1 MTKIKDIYAGKPDA
15 KDEIETEGM
24 DPFFE
29 NYVVP
34 SNFNINAITDGSG
47 AFVTGYKGTGK
58 TAILFYIEKYLRKKD
73 DSTLSS
79 FIFFKGDYSDSKK
92 QEMEILAKRLTSII
106 SIGNDVVLSG
116 TDFEYIWRWLFYSRI
131 IKDNQDYNYGIFEN
145 NDSWIQFEKKMKQ
158 IDIGKRKGLS
168 IPPKLS
174 LSLPI
179 SDTLTQATISP
190 TFEIDFKDSKV
201 EESASYRTFIQIIDD
216 ADELFKNLKR
226 TDIPYFIFVDE
237 LEAYFGDETVFK
249 RDLRLIRDLIFTA
262 KKMNMVFAQNKKV
275 KTKIVCSVRTEIIN
289 AINRFVVTKE
299 LNKVIS
305 GFEVPL
311 IWDYTNT
318 NSYNHPI
325 IKILTSRISY
335 GEKKLGNSLSEQE
348 IIKKW
353 FPEKIGSSDAATYIL
368 NNCWCKP
375 RDIVRLITSAQNC
388 LAADNSSFSQ
398 KTIDMS
404 KKHYSQDSLTEL
416 KEELRALYSP
426 EEINSII
433 TCLTGFKR
441 VFSIDELHQRV
452 DKYYPHIIAKKNLSD
467 ILSDLYRIGFV
478 GNHIPE
484 TRFYRW
490 QHKGD
495 DGIILDGAWKIIIH
509 SALTSAL
516 SVNSRQDKILS
527 AKNNPE
533 PESGTVVNFNINSI
547 WSDFVLGEFKYRGN
561 NYKAKIIKSPDLE
574 KNFNSLLA
582 GEHYKV
588 KLINCDSTIWR
599 FFFKLC
605 VKSKVRYKKAK

>member
-190 TFEIDFKDSKV
+190 TFEIDFKDSKM

-416 KEELRALYSP
+416 NEELRALYSP

-588 KLINCDSTIWR
+588 KLINCDSTIWIAE
-599 FFFKLC
+599 LI
-605 VKSKVRYKKAK
+605 

>member
-106 SIGNDVVLSG
+106 FIGNDVVLSG

-190 TFEIDFKDSKV
+190 TFEIDFKDSKM

-588 KLINCDSTIWR
+588 KLINCDSTIWIAE
-599 FFFKLC
+599 LI
-605 VKSKVRYKKAK
+605 

>member
-190 TFEIDFKDSKV
+190 TFEIDFKDSKM

-561 NYKAKIIKSPDLE
+561 NYKAKMIKSPDLE

-588 KLINCDSTIWR
+588 KLINCDSTIWIAE
-599 FFFKLC
+599 LI
-605 VKSKVRYKKAK
+605 

>member
-116 TDFEYIWRWLFYSRI
+116 TDFEYIWRWLFYSRF

-190 TFEIDFKDSKV
+190 TFEIDFKDSKM

-588 KLINCDSTIWR
+588 KLINCDSTIWIAE
-599 FFFKLC
+599 LI
-605 VKSKVRYKKAK
+605 

>member
-1 MTKIKDIYAGKPDA
+1 MNNELVSK
-15 KDEIETEGM
+15 
-24 DPFFE
+24 
-29 NYVVP
+29 VL
-34 SNFNINAITDGSG
+34 S
-47 AFVTGYKGTGK
+47 
-58 TAILFYIEKYLRKKD
+58 AILKSKGQAEITVMGISMNPTLFEGDKVIIKK
-73 DSTLSS
+73 S
-79 FIFFKGDYSDSKK
+79 
-92 QEMEILAKRLTSII
+92 
-106 SIGNDVVLSG
+106 N
-116 TDFEYIWRWLFYSRI
+116 EYIIGDI
-131 IKDNQDYNYGIFEN
+131 IVFNY
-145 NDSWIQFEKKMKQ
+145 
-158 IDIGKRKGLS
+158 
-168 IPPKLS
+168 
-174 LSLPI
+174 
-179 SDTLTQATISP
+179 
-190 TFEIDFKDSKV
+190 
-201 EESASYRTFIQIIDD
+201 
-216 ADELFKNLKR
+216 KN
-226 TDIPYFIFVDE
+226 E
-237 LEAYFGDETVFK
+237 G
-249 RDLRLIRDLIFTA
+249 IFTA

-588 KLINCDSTIWR
+588 KLINCDSTIWIAE
-599 FFFKLC
+599 LI
-605 VKSKVRYKKAK
+605 

>member
-1 MTKIKDIYAGKPDA
+1 M
-15 KDEIETEGM
+15 
-24 DPFFE
+24 
-29 NYVVP
+29 
-34 SNFNINAITDGSG
+34 
-47 AFVTGYKGTGK
+47 
-58 TAILFYIEKYLRKKD
+58 RKKD

-190 TFEIDFKDSKV
+190 TFEIDFKDSKM

-388 LAADNSSFSQ
+388 LAAENDSFSQ

-404 KKHYSQDSLTEL
+404 KKRYSQDSLTEL
-416 KEELRALYSP
+416 KEELLALYSP
-426 EEINSII
+426 DEINRIT

-441 VFSIDELHQRV
+441 IFSVDELSQRV
-452 DKYYPHIIAKKNLSD
+452 NKYYSEIITEKKLPD
-467 ILSDLYRIGFV
+467 ILSDLYRIGFI

-484 TRFYRW
+484 TRSYRW

-516 SVNSRQDKILS
+516 SVNSKQDKILS
-527 AKNNPE
+527 TKDSPKI
-533 PESGTVVNFNINSI
+533 GIVVDVNIKSI
-547 WSDFVLGEFKYRGN
+547 WADHALGEFINHGHK
-561 NYKAKIIKSPDLE
+561 YKAKIIKSPTLKKD
-574 KNFNSLLA
+574 FSSLVA
-582 GEHYKV
+582 GDSYKA
-588 KLINCDSTIWR
+588 KLIQFNFSSKTWR
-599 FFFKLC
+599 VELI
-605 VKSKVRYKKAK
+605 

>member
-190 TFEIDFKDSKV
+190 TFEIDFKDSKM

-388 LAADNSSFSQ
+388 LAAENDSFSQ

-404 KKHYSQDSLTEL
+404 KKRYSQDSLTEL
-416 KEELRALYSP
+416 KEELLALYLMKSIKLLHVSLDLSAFFP
-426 EEINSII
+426 LMNYLKESINII
-433 TCLTGFKR
+433 VKL
-441 VFSIDELHQRV
+441 SQ
-452 DKYYPHIIAKKNLSD
+452 KKN
-467 ILSDLYRIGFV
+467 YRIFFQTY
-478 GNHIPE
+478 IE
-484 TRFYRW
+484 
-490 QHKGD
+490 
-495 DGIILDGAWKIIIH
+495 LD
-509 SALTSAL
+509 
-516 SVNSRQDKILS
+516 
-527 AKNNPE
+527 
-533 PESGTVVNFNINSI
+533 
-547 WSDFVLGEFKYRGN
+547 
-561 NYKAKIIKSPDLE
+561 
-574 KNFNSLLA
+574 LLA
-582 GEHYKV
+582 IISRKHVPIDGSIREMME
-588 KLINCDSTIWR
+588 L
-599 FFFKLC
+599 FLM
-605 VKSKVRYKKAK
+605 VRGK

>member
-190 TFEIDFKDSKV
+190 TFEIDFKDSKM

-588 KLINCDSTIWR
+588 KLINCDSTIWIAE
-599 FFFKLC
+599 LI
-605 VKSKVRYKKAK
+605 

>member
-15 KDEIETEGM
+15 KDEIETEGIES
-24 DPFFE
+24 FFE

-34 SNFNINAITDGSG
+34 SNFNIKAITNGSG

-58 TAILFYIEKYLRKKD
+58 TAILFYIEKYLRKND
-73 DSTLSS
+73 TSTLSS

-131 IKDNQDYNYGIFEN
+131 IKDNQDYNYGIYEN
-145 NDSWIQFEKKMKQ
+145 NDSWSQFEKKMKQ
-158 IDIGKRKGLS
+158 IDNGKRKGLS

-179 SDTLTQATISP
+179 CDNLTQKTMTP
-190 TFEIDFKDSKV
+190 TLEIDFKDSKL
-201 EESASYRTFIQIIDD
+201 EDSTSYRTFIQIIDE
-216 ADELFKNLKR
+216 ADELFKTLKR

-237 LEAYFGDETVFK
+237 LEAYFGDVTIFK

-262 KKMNMVFAQNKKV
+262 KKMNMIFAQNKDT

-335 GEKKLGNSLSEQE
+335 SEKLKGNSLSEQE

-452 DKYYPHIIAKKNLSD
+452 DKYYTHIIAKKNLSD

-533 PESGTVVNFNINSI
+533 PESGTVVNININSI

-574 KNFNSLLA
+574 KIFNSLLA

-588 KLINCDSTIWR
+588 KLINCDSTIWIAE
-599 FFFKLC
+599 LI
-605 VKSKVRYKKAK
+605 

>member
-34 SNFNINAITDGSG
+34 SNCNINAITDGSG

-190 TFEIDFKDSKV
+190 TFEIDFKDSKM

-588 KLINCDSTIWR
+588 KLINCDSTIWIAE
-599 FFFKLC
+599 LI
-605 VKSKVRYKKAK
+605 

>member
-190 TFEIDFKDSKV
+190 TFEIDFKDSKM

-388 LAADNSSFSQ
+388 LAAENDSFSQ

-404 KKHYSQDSLTEL
+404 KKRYSQDSLTEL
-416 KEELRALYSP
+416 KEELLALYSP
-426 EEINSII
+426 DEINRIT

-441 VFSIDELHQRV
+441 IFSVDELSQRV
-452 DKYYPHIIAKKNLSD
+452 NKYYSEIITEKKLPD
-467 ILSDLYRIGFV
+467 ILSDLYRIGFI

-484 TRFYRW
+484 TRSYRW

-516 SVNSRQDKILS
+516 SVNSKQDKILS
-527 AKNNPE
+527 TKDSPKI
-533 PESGTVVNFNINSI
+533 GIVVDVNIKSI
-547 WSDFVLGEFKYRGN
+547 WADHALGEFINHGHK
-561 NYKAKIIKSPDLE
+561 YKAKIIKSPTLKKD
-574 KNFNSLLA
+574 FSSLVA
-582 GEHYKV
+582 GDSYKA
-588 KLINCDSTIWR
+588 KLIQFNFS
-599 FFFKLC
+599 
-605 VKSKVRYKKAK
+605 SKTWLVELI

>member
-15 KDEIETEGM
+15 KDEIETEGIES
-24 DPFFE
+24 FFE

-34 SNFNINAITDGSG
+34 SNFNIKAITNGSG

-58 TAILFYIEKYLRKKD
+58 TAILFYIEKYLRKND
-73 DSTLSS
+73 TSTLSS

-131 IKDNQDYNYGIFEN
+131 IKDNQDYNYGIYEN
-145 NDSWIQFEKKMKQ
+145 NDSWSQFEKKMKQ
-158 IDIGKRKGLS
+158 IDNGKRKGLS

-179 SDTLTQATISP
+179 CDNLTQKTMTP
-190 TFEIDFKDSKV
+190 TLEIDFKDSKL
-201 EESASYRTFIQIIDD
+201 EDSTSYRTFIQIIDE
-216 ADELFKNLKR
+216 ADELFKTLKR

-237 LEAYFGDETVFK
+237 LEAYFGDVTIFK

-262 KKMNMVFAQNKKV
+262 KKMNMIFAQNKDT

-335 GEKKLGNSLSEQE
+335 SEKQKGNSLSEQE

-452 DKYYPHIIAKKNLSD
+452 YKYYPHIIAKKNLSD

-588 KLINCDSTIWR
+588 KLINCDSTIWIAE
-599 FFFKLC
+599 LI
-605 VKSKVRYKKAK
+605 

>member
-190 TFEIDFKDSKV
+190 TFEIDFKDSKM

-388 LAADNSSFSQ
+388 LAAENDSFSQ

-404 KKHYSQDSLTEL
+404 KKRYSQDSLTEL

-588 KLINCDSTIWR
+588 KLINCDSTIWIAE
-599 FFFKLC
+599 LI
-605 VKSKVRYKKAK
+605 

>member
-1 MTKIKDIYAGKPDA
+1 
-15 KDEIETEGM
+15 
-24 DPFFE
+24 
-29 NYVVP
+29 
-34 SNFNINAITDGSG
+34 
-47 AFVTGYKGTGK
+47 
-58 TAILFYIEKYLRKKD
+58 
-73 DSTLSS
+73 
-79 FIFFKGDYSDSKK
+79 
-92 QEMEILAKRLTSII
+92 MEILAKRLTSII

-174 LSLPI
+174 LSLPM

-190 TFEIDFKDSKV
+190 TFEIDFKDSKM

-237 LEAYFGDETVFK
+237 LEAFFGDETVFK

-311 IWDYTNT
+311 IWDYTNI

-375 RDIVRLITSAQNC
+375 RVIVRLITAAQNC
-388 LAADNSSFSQ
+388 LAAENDSFSQ

-404 KKHYSQDSLTEL
+404 KKRYSQDSLTEL
-416 KEELRALYSP
+416 KEELLALYSP
-426 EEINSII
+426 DEINRIT
-433 TCLTGFKR
+433 TCLTGFKCI
-441 VFSIDELHQRV
+441 FSVDECFSFL
-452 DKYYPHIIAKKNLSD
+452 KFSTNAAFI
-467 ILSDLYRIGFV
+467 F
-478 GNHIPE
+478 
-484 TRFYRW
+484 
-490 QHKGD
+490 
-495 DGIILDGAWKIIIH
+495 
-509 SALTSAL
+509 
-516 SVNSRQDKILS
+516 SRPY
-527 AKNNPE
+527 N
-533 PESGTVVNFNINSI
+533 
-547 WSDFVLGEFKYRGN
+547 
-561 NYKAKIIKSPDLE
+561 
-574 KNFNSLLA
+574 
-582 GEHYKV
+582 
-588 KLINCDSTIWR
+588 
-599 FFFKLC
+599 
-605 VKSKVRYKKAK
+605 

>member
-145 NDSWIQFEKKMKQ
+145 NDSWIQFEKEMKQ

-588 KLINCDSTIWR
+588 KLINCDSTIWIAE
-599 FFFKLC
+599 LI
-605 VKSKVRYKKAK
+605 

>member
-145 NDSWIQFEKKMKQ
+145 SDSWIQFEKKMKQ

-190 TFEIDFKDSKV
+190 TFEIDFKDSKM

-588 KLINCDSTIWR
+588 KLINCDSTIWIAE
-599 FFFKLC
+599 LI
-605 VKSKVRYKKAK
+605 

>member
-15 KDEIETEGM
+15 KDEIETEGIES
-24 DPFFE
+24 FFE

-34 SNFNINAITDGSG
+34 SNFNIKAITNGSG

-58 TAILFYIEKYLRKKD
+58 TAILFYIEKYLRKND
-73 DSTLSS
+73 ASTLSS

-131 IKDNQDYNYGIFEN
+131 IKDNQDYNYGIYEN
-145 NDSWIQFEKKMKQ
+145 NDSWNQFEKKMKQ
-158 IDIGKRKGLS
+158 IDNGKRKGLS

-179 SDTLTQATISP
+179 CDNLTQKTMTP
-190 TFEIDFKDSKV
+190 TLEIDFKDSKL
-201 EESASYRTFIQIIDD
+201 EDSTSYRTFIQIIDE
-216 ADELFKNLKR
+216 ADELFKTLKR

-237 LEAYFGDETVFK
+237 LEAYFGDVTIFK

-262 KKMNMVFAQNKKV
+262 KKMNMIFAQNKDT

-335 GEKKLGNSLSEQE
+335 SEKQKGNSLSEQE

-452 DKYYPHIIAKKNLSD
+452 YKYYPHIIAKKNLSD

-588 KLINCDSTIWR
+588 KLINCDSTIWIAE
-599 FFFKLC
+599 LI
-605 VKSKVRYKKAK
+605 

>member
-29 NYVVP
+29 NYVIP

-190 TFEIDFKDSKV
+190 TFEIDFKDSKM

-588 KLINCDSTIWR
+588 KLINCDSTIWIAE
-599 FFFKLC
+599 LI
-605 VKSKVRYKKAK
+605 

>member
-190 TFEIDFKDSKV
+190 TFEIDFKDSKM

-527 AKNNPE
+527 AKNTPE

-588 KLINCDSTIWR
+588 KLINCDSTIWIAE
-599 FFFKLC
+599 LI
-605 VKSKVRYKKAK
+605 

>member
-190 TFEIDFKDSKV
+190 TFEIDFKDSKM

-262 KKMNMVFAQNKKV
+262 KKMNMVFAQKSQNK
-275 KTKIVCSVRTEIIN
+275 
-289 AINRFVVTKE
+289 NRLFC
-299 LNKVIS
+299 
-305 GFEVPL
+305 
-311 IWDYTNT
+311 TNR
-318 NSYNHPI
+318 NH
-325 IKILTSRISY
+325 
-335 GEKKLGNSLSEQE
+335 
-348 IIKKW
+348 
-353 FPEKIGSSDAATYIL
+353 
-368 NNCWCKP
+368 
-375 RDIVRLITSAQNC
+375 
-388 LAADNSSFSQ
+388 
-398 KTIDMS
+398 
-404 KKHYSQDSLTEL
+404 
-416 KEELRALYSP
+416 
-426 EEINSII
+426 
-433 TCLTGFKR
+433 
-441 VFSIDELHQRV
+441 
-452 DKYYPHIIAKKNLSD
+452 
-467 ILSDLYRIGFV
+467 
-478 GNHIPE
+478 
-484 TRFYRW
+484 
-490 QHKGD
+490 
-495 DGIILDGAWKIIIH
+495 
-509 SALTSAL
+509 
-516 SVNSRQDKILS
+516 
-527 AKNNPE
+527 
-533 PESGTVVNFNINSI
+533 
-547 WSDFVLGEFKYRGN
+547 
-561 NYKAKIIKSPDLE
+561 
-574 KNFNSLLA
+574 
-582 GEHYKV
+582 
-588 KLINCDSTIWR
+588 
-599 FFFKLC
+599 
-605 VKSKVRYKKAK
+605 

>member
-190 TFEIDFKDSKV
+190 TFEIDFKDSKM

-509 SALTSAL
+509 SSLTSAL

-588 KLINCDSTIWR
+588 KLINCDSTIWIAE
-599 FFFKLC
+599 LI
-605 VKSKVRYKKAK
+605 

>member
-588 KLINCDSTIWR
+588 KLINCDSTIWIAE
-599 FFFKLC
+599 LI
-605 VKSKVRYKKAK
+605 

>member
-47 AFVTGYKGTGK
+47 AFVTGYKVTGK

-190 TFEIDFKDSKV
+190 TFEIDFKDSKM

-588 KLINCDSTIWR
+588 KLINCDSTIWIAE
-599 FFFKLC
+599 LI
-605 VKSKVRYKKAK
+605 

>member
-190 TFEIDFKDSKV
+190 TFEIDFKDSKM

-527 AKNNPE
+527 A
-533 PESGTVVNFNINSI
+533 
-547 WSDFVLGEFKYRGN
+547 R
-561 NYKAKIIKSPDLE
+561 KAKWIIAVILK
-574 KNFNSLLA
+574 
-582 GEHYKV
+582 
-588 KLINCDSTIWR
+588 R
-599 FFFKLC
+599 
-605 VKSKVRYKKAK
+605 R

>member
-15 KDEIETEGM
+15 RDEIETEGM

-190 TFEIDFKDSKV
+190 TFEIDFKDSKM

-588 KLINCDSTIWR
+588 KLINCDSTIWIAE
-599 FFFKLC
+599 LI
-605 VKSKVRYKKAK
+605 

>member
-190 TFEIDFKDSKV
+190 TFEIDFKDSKM

-216 ADELFKNLKR
+216 ADELFKNLER

-588 KLINCDSTIWR
+588 KLINCDSTIWIAE
-599 FFFKLC
+599 LI
-605 VKSKVRYKKAK
+605 

>member
-190 TFEIDFKDSKV
+190 TFEIDFKDSKM

-353 FPEKIGSSDAATYIL
+353 FPEKIGSSDAATFIL

-588 KLINCDSTIWR
+588 KLINCDSTIWIAE
-599 FFFKLC
+599 LI
-605 VKSKVRYKKAK
+605 

>member
-1 MTKIKDIYAGKPDA
+1 MLQSYKKIKYQHTK
-15 KDEIETEGM
+15 
-24 DPFFE
+24 
-29 NYVVP
+29 NQ
-34 SNFNINAITDGSG
+34 
-47 AFVTGYKGTGK
+47 
-58 TAILFYIEKYLRKKD
+58 
-73 DSTLSS
+73 
-79 FIFFKGDYSDSKK
+79 KK

-190 TFEIDFKDSKV
+190 TFEIDFKDSKM

-588 KLINCDSTIWR
+588 KLINCDSTIWIAE
-599 FFFKLC
+599 LI
-605 VKSKVRYKKAK
+605 

>member
-190 TFEIDFKDSKV
+190 TFEIDFKDSKM

-289 AINRFVVTKE
+289 AINRFVITKE

-588 KLINCDSTIWR
+588 KLINCDSTIWIAE
-599 FFFKLC
+599 LI
-605 VKSKVRYKKAK
+605 

>member
-190 TFEIDFKDSKV
+190 TFEIDFKDSKM

-275 KTKIVCSVRTEIIN
+275 KTKIVCSVRIEIIN

-588 KLINCDSTIWR
+588 KLINCDSTIWIAE
-599 FFFKLC
+599 LI
-605 VKSKVRYKKAK
+605 